1 MVNATTGR
9 VVSTVPDVERTID
22 EHSLYQLANSTPTF
36 EELGSNAQ
44 VLWHSTVSALFG
56 AGHSPDFGWD
66 VQVLSGLDI
75 GTVGTVPQGID
86 TQTDL
91 PGPNGE
97 TENLA
102 ADTTVRV
109 SAWRREAGMVR
120 PRNVFVRRPLRR
132 PEPDLLCRFTGA
144 IHFTKTGTKPT
155 FENVTL
161 TLEGFNATTGAI
173 SWRRPAKDFHALVQ
187 GLTVPIADSSHVVVS
202 APARLEVL
210 DTLTGA
216 RAPASRAASYWCE
229 HVGMY
234 KVVPFAGDYAHGQ
247 RSAAPTFGACG
258 ASGSAVA
265 GHPASQPATVG
276 LRVAG
281 MFVWVSATGL
291 EAEPET

>member
-97 TENLA
+97 TDNLA
-102 ADTTVRV
+102 ADTTVAFRPGDGKRV
-109 SAWRREAGMVR
+109 WSDPGTFSCGGPFDVLSPTCSAGSPVPSTSQKLALS
-120 PRNVFVRRPLRR
+120 RPLR
-132 PEPDLLCRFTGA
+132 
-144 IHFTKTGTKPT
+144 
-155 FENVTL
+155 
-161 TLEGFNATTGAI
+161 
-173 SWRRPAKDFHALVQ
+173 
-187 GLTVPIADSSHVVVS
+187 
-202 APARLEVL
+202 
-210 DTLTGA
+210 
-216 RAPASRAASYWCE
+216 
-229 HVGMY
+229 M
-234 KVVPFAGDYAHGQ
+234 
-247 RSAAPTFGACG
+247 
-258 ASGSAVA
+258 
-265 GHPASQPATVG
+265 
-276 LRVAG
+276 
-281 MFVWVSATGL
+281 
-291 EAEPET
+291 